1 MMASSSR
8 GPQYSVPPRDD
19 FNKLDDQKKN
29 RIGEAFDL
37 FDTNKDGWVSYEEF
51 RFVLRALG
59 FDLPKNQTYEYL
71 NRHALKPAD
80 WPGNEPCPP
89 IYRQFNLSTMQA
101 IAGTLVYH
109 RDPKEELRR
118 VFRLFDEDDKGLITL
133 EDLRRVCKGIGN
145 NIPEPDM
152 RAMIDEF
159 DSSGKGGVD
168 EDEFIRLMMNK
179 K

>member
-1 MMASSSR
+1 M
-8 GPQYSVPPRDD
+8 
-19 FNKLDDQKKN
+19 
-29 RIGEAFDL
+29 
-37 FDTNKDGWVSYEEF
+37 SYEEF

-59 FDLPKNQTYEYL
+59 FDLPKNQTYDYL
-71 NRHALKPAD
+71 NRHALKPTD
-80 WPGNEPCPP
+80 WPGNEPCPA
-89 IYRQFNLSTMQA
+89 IYRQFNLATVQA
-101 IAGTLVYH
+101 IAGTLVYN

-133 EDLRRVCKGIGN
+133 DDLRRVCKGIGN

-168 EDEFIRLMMNK
+168 QDEFIRLMLNK
-179 K
+179 R